1 MTGGSHIRA
10 VGPEGAQ
17 NAPEQAIEQAGDEP
31 IILQEEWVEEDPEPT
46 MRRRWYD
53 WIVPVSAVLAIAGWT
68 GFYGWAFQDQF
79 RALPTPQGWVPLIV
93 DWSVP
98 VLLIATLWLLSM
110 RLSRREAAR
119 FGDAANLLR
128 QESRELEDRL
138 AVVNRELS
146 LAREFLGSQS
156 RELESLGR
164 IASERLSSHAG
175 TLQSLIKNNG
185 AQVEAIASVSD
196 TALANMGKLRDDLP
210 VIANSARDVSNQIG
224 QTGRAAQEQLEK
236 LVVGFERLNDFGKA
250 SGRQV
255 NVLSEQIEATI
266 GRFEGQ
272 LAQIEQVTESRFA
285 LMAEKSEEFRVELD
299 GREVDA
305 LASMRHRAD
314 ELRTSIG
321 ELGEQLALN
330 ANNGLSALRT
340 QVQTLAKEAAAV
352 TASLNDAQENAI
364 AGLDE
369 HKQRL
374 YKDIAE
380 VVARIDQLDLHAVA
394 AGRRRLDTFAQ
405 ETEQLDA
412 QIAERDAR
420 FAEAVARRQDEFD
433 TREAQASEVL
443 AQRLTELDEMLAE
456 RNEAQA
462 AQLEQLVAHGS
473 GVAAK
478 IQELNG
484 LLSAIAEQSQR
495 TETTLGAGMG
505 DLAERLGQSR
515 SELTET
521 ANTLAELTES
531 GIRLLEIIQSGARE
545 TREALPKAIDQAAA
559 RLGEVEQRAL
569 LLKDN
574 VDAAHERGSG
584 LNEYVIAARES
595 IAQTAEDVGTLHER
609 VAKQSDESTARIH
622 ALRDALGDLE
632 RDSERVSARTGE
644 DLRTAIVQLEEAA
657 RHAFAALESGSGE
670 KLAEI
675 AEQIGA
681 RASAAIERSLHAEG
695 AAAVER
701 LEEASLRAST
711 AGKAIA
717 ANLRDQLAKVNE
729 LAANLEQRVVRAREI
744 AQEQVDNDFARRMAL
759 ITENLNS
766 NAIDIAKALSADV
779 TDTAWA
785 SYLKGDRGI
794 FTRRAVRLVDNSEAR
809 EIMELYESDQAFRE
823 HVSRYIHDFESML
836 RSVLSTRD
844 GNALGVTLLSSDM
857 GKLYVALAQAIER
870 LRD

>member
-10 VGPEGAQ
+10 IGPEAAQ
-17 NAPEQAIEQAGDEP
+17 NAPEQAIEHVSDEP
-31 IILQEEWVEEDPEPT
+31 IILQEEWVEEEPEPT

-68 GFYGWAFQDQF
+68 GFYGWAFQDQLL
-79 RALPTPQGWVPLIV
+79 ALPSPQGWVPLIV

-164 IASERLSSHAG
+164 IASERLSTHAS

-196 TALANMGKLRDDLP
+196 TALANIGKLRDDLP

-255 NVLSEQIEATI
+255 NALSEQIEATI

-272 LAQIEQVTESRFA
+272 LTQIEQVTESRFA

-305 LASMRHRAD
+305 LAAMRHRAD
-314 ELRTSIG
+314 EFRTSIG
-321 ELGEQLALN
+321 ALGEQLALD
-330 ANNGLSALRT
+330 AENGLSALKA
-340 QVQTLAKEAAAV
+340 QVQTLADEAAKV

-394 AGRRRLDTFAQ
+394 AGRRRLETFAQ
-405 ETEQLDA
+405 ETEHLDA
-412 QIAERDAR
+412 QIAARDAR

-473 GVAAK
+473 SVAAK
-478 IQELNG
+478 IQELSG
-484 LLSAIAEQSQR
+484 LLSAVAEQSQR

-515 SELTET
+515 SDLTET

-569 LLKDN
+569 LLKEN

-584 LNEYVIAARES
+584 LNDYVIAARENV
-595 IAQTAEDVGTLHER
+595 AQTAEDVGALHER
-609 VAKQSDESTARIH
+609 VAKQSDESMARIA
-622 ALRDALGDLE
+622 ALRDALGELE
-632 RDSERVSARTGE
+632 QDSERVSARTGE
-644 DLRTAIVQLEEAA
+644 DLRKAIVQLEEAA
-657 RHAFAALESGSGE
+657 RHAFAALESGSDE
-670 KLAEI
+670 KLAEV

-681 RASAAIERSLHAEG
+681 RASAAIERSLQAEG

-711 AGKAIA
+711 AGKDIA

-729 LAANLEQRVVRAREI
+729 LAANLEQRVVRAREL

-759 ITENLNS
+759 ITESLNS

-779 TDTAWA
+779 ADTAWA

>member
-10 VGPEGAQ
+10 VGPEAAQ
-17 NAPEQAIEQAGDEP
+17 DALKQAVEEAGDET
-31 IILQEEWVEEDPEPT
+31 IVLQEEWVEEEPEPAL
-46 MRRRWYD
+46 RRRWYD
-53 WIVPVSAVLAIAGWT
+53 WIGPVFAVLSIAGWT
-68 GFYGWAFQDQF
+68 GFYGWTFQDQF
-79 RALPTPQGWVPLIV
+79 RALPTPQSWVSLIV

-110 RLSRREAAR
+110 RLSRREAVR

-138 AVVNRELS
+138 AAVNRELS

-156 RELESLGR
+156 RDLESLGR
-164 IASERLSSHAG
+164 IASERLSSHAS
-175 TLQSLIKNNG
+175 TLQSLIKSNG

-196 TALANMGKLRDDLP
+196 TALLNMGKLRDDLP

-255 NVLSEQIEATI
+255 NALSEQIESTI

-272 LAQIEQVTESRFA
+272 LAQIEQVAESRFA
-285 LMAEKSEEFRVELD
+285 LMAEKSEEFRVELN

-305 LASMRHRAD
+305 LAAMRQRAD
-314 ELRTSIG
+314 ELRTSISA
-321 ELGEQLALN
+321 LGEQLALN
-330 ANNGLSALRT
+330 ADAGLSALRT
-340 QVQTLAKEAAAV
+340 QVQTLADEAAAV
-352 TASLNDAQENAI
+352 TASLNEAQENAI
-364 AGLDE
+364 TGLNE

-380 VVARIDQLDLHAVA
+380 VVGRIDQLDLHAVA
-394 AGRRRLDTFAQ
+394 AGRRRLEAFAQ

-412 QIAERDAR
+412 QIAARDAK
-420 FAEAVARRQDEFD
+420 FAEAIARRQDEFD

-462 AQLEQLVAHGS
+462 AHLEQLVTHGS
-473 GVAAK
+473 NVSTK

-495 TETTLGAGMG
+495 TEATLGSGMG
-505 DLAERLGQSR
+505 DLAERLSQGR
-515 SELTET
+515 SELSETE
-521 ANTLAELTES
+521 NTLAQLTES

-569 LLKDN
+569 LLKEN

-584 LNEYVIAARES
+584 LNDYVIAARES
-595 IAQTAEDVGTLHER
+595 IAQTADDVGALHER
-609 VAKQSDESTARIH
+609 VAKQSDENMARIG
-622 ALRDALGDLE
+622 ALRDVLGELE
-632 RDSERVSARTGE
+632 QDSERVSARTGE

-657 RHAFAALESGSGE
+657 RHAFAALESESGE
-670 KLAEI
+670 KLSEV

-681 RASAAIERSLHAEG
+681 RASAAIERSLQAEG

-701 LEEASLRAST
+701 LEEASVRAST
-711 AGKAIA
+711 AGKDIA

-729 LAANLEQRVVRAREI
+729 LTANLEQRVARARKI

-759 ITENLNS
+759 ITESLNS

-809 EIMELYESDQAFRE
+809 EIMELYESDHAFRE
-823 HVSRYIHDFESML
+823 HVSRYIHDFEGML
-836 RSVLSTRD
+836 RSILSTRD